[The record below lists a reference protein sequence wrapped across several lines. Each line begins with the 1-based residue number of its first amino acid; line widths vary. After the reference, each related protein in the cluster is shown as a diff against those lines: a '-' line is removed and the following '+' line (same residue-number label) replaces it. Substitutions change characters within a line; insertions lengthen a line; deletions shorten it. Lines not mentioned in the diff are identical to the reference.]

1 MSRSRYIVVLAALAV
16 SLTAVPTL
24 AQVNDTYVIPVVAS
38 VAGDRGTVWS
48 TELNL
53 FNPQAYPLAVRMI
66 YLPTLTGLSTE
77 IIVDIDAN
85 ANGWVTSVLPEL
97 FETNGTGS
105 LLVATFPED
114 NPDVP
119 DDVLSRSFLLNTKTF
134 NNAQNGT
141 YGQYVPGVWS
151 GLLDFETD
159 GISSIAHGVRNS
171 DTVGFRAN
179 IGAANLGNTTAVLY
193 VTVYSDEGELIADRL
208 PFTVPFYGHL
218 QQRLPVAVDRGTVE
232 FFLDDPSLEA
242 VVFPYVSVVDNRS
255 GDPVFMN
262 PVLLADPSILFKHAA
277 EKRELGKKID
287 LEVARKI
294 SAQSKSLGRAKLVKD
309 SSGTY
314 RVVKEN

>member
-16 SLTAVPTL
+16 CLTAVPTL

-38 VAGDRGTVWS
+38 VSGDRGTVWS

-77 IIVDIDAN
+77 IIVDIEAN
-85 ANGWVTSVLPEL
+85 SNGWVSSVLPEL

-114 NPDVP
+114 NPGVP
-119 DDVLSRSFLLNTKTF
+119 NDVLSRAFLLNTKTF
-134 NNAQNGT
+134 NNSSSGT
-141 YGQYVPGVWS
+141 YGQYVPGVWA
-151 GLLDFETD
+151 GLLDFEFD
-159 GISSIAHGVRNS
+159 EISSIAHGVRNGADS
-171 DTVGFRAN
+171 GFRAN
-179 IGAANLGNTTAVLY
+179 IGAANLGNSTAVLY
-193 VTVYSDEGELIADRL
+193 VTVYNSEGDLVADRL

-218 QQRLPVAVDRGTVE
+218 QERLPVEVDRGTVE

-255 GDPVFMN
+255 GDAVFMN
-262 PVLLADPSILFKHAA
+262 PVLLADPGILFKYAA

-287 LEVARKI
+287 LEVARKA
-294 SAQSKSLGRAKLVKD
+294 SAQAKKLGRARLLPD
-309 SSGTY
+309 GDGGY
-314 RVVKEN
+314 RVVKEK